1 MRAPRLSPPV
11 VFRLVAVGSV
21 VLILVAASLHLR
33 HVSHDV
39 GVPDLGPLGSCDP
52 LAAGLERCQ
61 ALGMKADGDPAC
73 AAIWAENRKR
83 FFSPETAR

>member
-1 MRAPRLSPPV
+1 MRGLRLSPPI
-11 VFRLVAVGSV
+11 VFRLVAVGLV

-33 HVSHDV
+33 HVPHDV
-39 GVPDLGPLGSCDP
+39 GVPDLGPPGSRDR
-52 LAAGLERCQ
+52 LAAGLARCQ

-83 FFSPETAR
+83 FFAPDAAR

>member
-1 MRAPRLSPPV
+1 MRGLRLSPPL
-11 VFRLVAVGSV
+11 VFRFVTVGLV

-39 GVPDLGPLGSCDP
+39 GVPDLGPPGSRDR
-52 LAAGLERCQ
+52 LATGLAHCQ

-73 AAIWAENRKR
+73 AAIWAENRKL
-83 FFSPETAR
+83 FFAPDAAR

>member
-1 MRAPRLSPPV
+1 MRGLRLSPPI
-11 VFRLVAVGSV
+11 VFRLVAVGLV

-39 GVPDLGPLGSCDP
+39 GVLDLGPPGSRDR
-52 LAAGLERCQ
+52 LAAGLARCQ

-73 AAIWAENRKR
+73 EAVWTENRRR
-83 FFSPETAR
+83 FFSPDATR

>member
-11 VFRLVAVGSV
+11 VFRLVAVGLV
-21 VLILVAASLHLR
+21 VLILIAASLHLR

-39 GVPDLGPLGSCDP
+39 GVPDLGPPGSRDR
-52 LAAGLERCQ
+52 LATGLARCQ
-61 ALGMKADGDPAC
+61 ALGMKADSDPAC

-83 FFSPETAR
+83 FFASETAR